1 MVRVFQLQKLDF
13 AIWNNRFAATLM
25 VLAALSSVPL
35 ASNRPIWWL
44 IWTVLIA
51 AVAVL
56 YQLLAWRRLRDGGLR
71 VKPLA
76 GLFALA
82 ALVPAMAVLQAS
94 HLPTALPF
102 FAPAMPVGLQ
112 ALPVHSLSVVPEA
125 SEIGALRFVGYLL
138 FLALVI
144 EVSTRRSRVIWMS
157 RILFFGITLQAIWA
171 LAALN
176 LMGDVAIFGEKTAY
190 LGMATGSFVN
200 RNSLACF
207 LGFGLILGGALLG
220 ALASA
225 EQNGAKGLRRVFT
238 QFRDGGGL
246 ILVAMVIQALA
257 LVATQSRLGLFATLA
272 GLTVKVALRLVQRR
286 GGRRWLLPLMA
297 LTLAAIIALLW
308 GQGVLDRMLLTQSDA
323 ATRLDLYRQ
332 ILEMIRL
339 RPWVGFGFDGFA
351 PAFEAFRAP
360 PLSAAVAY
368 GHAHNSYLALWAELG
383 VLVGSLPPLLCLVA
397 GGICLRRLWR
407 KDGFSANALAALG
420 ALVLAGLQS
429 MADFSLEIPANAYVF
444 LAILGMG
451 VARRSAGARAQ
462 PRR

>member
-1 MVRVFQLQKLDF
+1 MVRALQLQKSDF
-13 AIWNNRFAATLM
+13 SIWNNRFAAALM

-51 AVAVL
+51 AIAVL
-56 YQLLAWRRLRDGGLR
+56 YQLLAWHRLRDGGLR

-102 FAPAMPVGLQ
+102 FAPAMPAGLQ
-112 ALPVHSLSVVPEA
+112 TVTVHSLSVVPEA

-144 EVSTRRSRVIWMS
+144 EVSTRRGRVIWMS
-157 RILFFGITLQAIWA
+157 RLLFFGITLQAIWA

-176 LMGDVAIFGEKTAY
+176 LMGDIAIFGKKTAY

-220 ALASA
+220 TLASA

-272 GLTVKVALRLVQRR
+272 GLTVTVALRLAQRR
-286 GGRRWLLPLMA
+286 GSRRWLLPLMA
-297 LTLAAIIALLW
+297 VILAGIIALLW
-308 GQGVLDRMLLTQSDA
+308 GQGVLDRMLLTKSDA

-339 RPWVGFGFDGFA
+339 RPLVGFGFDAFA

-360 PLSAAVAY
+360 PLNAGVAY

-383 VLVGSLPPLLCLVA
+383 VPVGSLPPLLCLVA

-407 KDGFSANALAALG
+407 KDGYSANALAALG

-429 MADFSLEIPANAYVF
+429 MADFSLEIPANVYVF

-451 VARRSAGARAQ
+451 VARRSAGAR
-462 PRR
+462 RRPMG